1 MGSFADGVVVCFV
14 MSALVL
20 LASCAELG
28 LGTRIVDNGHILMK
42 TSCSSFFY
50 NSQVNN
56 LQVGGCQYMTEL
68 ETLTM
73 LGAWQIQDSV
83 FWAVSD
89 WQLIKKKVLQHDI
102 WFLELGNPPEAKTI
116 RERYAECMFTV
127 ILGFLKLVVDIRL
140 SIAFC
145 DRSRNP
151 NAGPSLSL
159 SHTHTHVGL
168 KLRSDVYERPESHE
182 SKAHSFCCS
191 LHC

>member
-1 MGSFADGVVVCFV
+1 
-14 MSALVL
+14 
-20 LASCAELG
+20 
-28 LGTRIVDNGHILMK
+28 
-42 TSCSSFFY
+42 
-50 NSQVNN
+50 
-56 LQVGGCQYMTEL
+56 
-68 ETLTM
+68 
-73 LGAWQIQDSV
+73 
-83 FWAVSD
+83 
-89 WQLIKKKVLQHDI
+89 
-102 WFLELGNPPEAKTI
+102 
-116 RERYAECMFTV
+116 MFTV

-159 SHTHTHVGL
+159 SLTHTHIGH

>member
-1 MGSFADGVVVCFV
+1 VI
-14 MSALVL
+14 SALVL

-56 LQVGGCQYMTEL
+56 LQVGGWVGVSTWRNSKPSRC
-68 ETLTM
+68 
-73 LGAWQIQDSV
+73 LGPDRFRIRC
-83 FWAVSD
+83 FGLF
-89 WQLIKKKVLQHDI
+89 LIDNSLKKKVLQHDI

-116 RERYAECMFTV
+116 HERYAECMFTV

-159 SHTHTHVGL
+159 SLPHTHIGL
-168 KLRSDVYERPESHE
+168 KLRSDVYARPESHE
-182 SKAHSFCCS
+182 SKVHSFCCS